1 MTFFETEIWVG
12 LMTLIGEV
20 TFFLVLGMVLAAITL
35 AIIATASITR
45 GKFYLPRILIPGMVL
60 LEGLVKAFCKLLGLD
75 DKDLIT
81 FFITL
86 RNTMNKQAFA
96 ETPLERR
103 AIFLP
108 HCLRSAECPAH
119 LTPEGLKC
127 RRCGRC
133 PVGENVEWLEG
144 IGYHVFIIPGSTFVK
159 RMVKKYRPQAIIGVG
174 CLMEVKEGIDMA
186 DRMGLTAIGVVNFK
200 DGCVETIADWTGV
213 RDAALIGIESPSGS
227 VDLHSPAE

>member
-20 TFFLVLGMVLAAITL
+20 TFFLVLGMMLAAITL

-144 IGYHVFIIPGSTFVK
+144 IGDHVFIIPGSTFVK

>member
-20 TFFLVLGMVLAAITL
+20 TFFLILGMVLAAIVL

-96 ETPLERR
+96 ETPVERR
-103 AIFLP
+103 AIFQIG
-108 HCLRSAECPAH
+108 RAH
-119 LTPEGLKC
+119 
-127 RRCGRC
+127 
-133 PVGENVEWLEG
+133 V
-144 IGYHVFIIPGSTFVK
+144 
-159 RMVKKYRPQAIIGVG
+159 
-174 CLMEVKEGIDMA
+174 
-186 DRMGLTAIGVVNFK
+186 
-200 DGCVETIADWTGV
+200 
-213 RDAALIGIESPSGS
+213 
-227 VDLHSPAE
+227 

>member
-1 MTFFETEIWVG
+1 MMFLESDAWVALMTVIGEITFFFI
-12 LMTLIGEV
+12 
-20 TFFLVLGMVLAAITL
+20 LGMVLTAIVL

-86 RNTMNKQAFA
+86 RNTMNTKAFA
-96 ETPLERR
+96 ETSVEHRV
-103 AIFLP
+103 IFLP
-108 HCLRSAECPAH
+108 HCLRSANCPAH

-127 RRCGRC
+127 RNCGRC
-133 PVGENVEWLEG
+133 PVGENVKWLEEA
-144 IGYHVFIIPGSTFVK
+144 GYHVFIIPGSTFIK
-159 RMVKKYRPQAIIGVG
+159 RMVKKYRPEAIIGVG

-186 DRMGLTAIGVVNFK
+186 DRMGIIAIGVVNFK
-200 DGCVETIADWTGV
+200 DGCVETIADWVGV
-213 RDAALIGIESPSGS
+213 KDAAMLGIEAPSYP
-227 VDLHSPAE
+227 VDLHGSAK

>member
-1 MTFFETEIWVG
+1 M
-12 LMTLIGEV
+12 
-20 TFFLVLGMVLAAITL
+20 
-35 AIIATASITR
+35 
-45 GKFYLPRILIPGMVL
+45 PG
-60 LEGLVKAFCKLLGLD
+60 
-75 DKDLIT
+75 
-81 FFITL
+81 
-86 RNTMNKQAFA
+86 
-96 ETPLERR
+96 
-103 AIFLP
+103 
-108 HCLRSAECPAH
+108 H

-127 RRCGRC
+127 RRRRC

>member
-1 MTFFETEIWVG
+1 MTFFDTEIWVG
-12 LMTLIGEV
+12 SMTLIGEV
-20 TFFLVLGMVLAAITL
+20 TFFLVLGMVLAAIAL

-86 RNTMNKQAFA
+86 RNTMNTKVFA
-96 ETPLERR
+96 ETPVEHR

-108 HCLRSAECPAH
+108 HCLRSAKCPAH
-119 LTPEGLKC
+119 LTPEGLEC

-144 IGYHVFIIPGSTFVK
+144 LGYHVFIIPGSTFVK
-159 RMVKKYRPQAIIGVG
+159 RMVKKYRPKAIIGVG

>member
-1 MTFFETEIWVG
+1 MTFFDSGAWVG

-20 TFFLVLGMVLAAITL
+20 TFFLILGMVLAAVAL

-86 RNTMNKQAFA
+86 RNTMNTKAFA
-96 ETPLERR
+96 GTPVEQR
-103 AIFLP
+103 AVFLP
-108 HCLRSAECPAH
+108 QCLRSAECPAH

-133 PVGENVEWLEG
+133 AVAENSAWLEG
-144 IGYHVFIIPGSTFVK
+144 LGYRVFIVPGSTFIK
-159 RMVKKYRPQAIIGVG
+159 RMVKKYRPKAIIGVG
-174 CLMEVKEGIDMA
+174 CLMEVKDGIDMS
-186 DRMGLTAIGVVNFK
+186 DRIGITAIGVVNFK
-200 DGCVETIADWTGV
+200 DGCVETVADWAGV
-213 RDAALIGIESPSGS
+213 RDAALLGIEHPSGA
-227 VDLHSPAE
+227 VDFHGPAE

>member
-1 MTFFETEIWVG
+1 MAFFETGIWVG

-20 TFFLVLGMVLAAITL
+20 TFFFILGMVLAAIAL

-86 RNTMNKQAFA
+86 RNTMNTKAFT
-96 ETPLERR
+96 ETPVERR
-103 AIFLP
+103 AVFLP
-108 HCLRSAECPAH
+108 QCLRSAECPAH
-119 LTPEGLKC
+119 LTPEGLEC

-133 PVGENVEWLEG
+133 SVGENVAWLEG
-144 IGYHVFIIPGSTFVK
+144 IGYRVFIVPGSTFIK
-159 RMVKKYRPQAIIGVG
+159 RMVKKYHPQAIIGVG

-186 DRMGLTAIGVVNFK
+186 DRIGLIAIGVVNFK
-200 DGCVETIADWTGV
+200 DGCVETVADWTRV
-213 RDAALIGIESPSGS
+213 RDVALLGIELPSGP
-227 VDLHSPAE
+227 VDFHGPAE

>member
-1 MTFFETEIWVG
+1 MAFFETGIWVG

-20 TFFLVLGMVLAAITL
+20 TFFFILGMVLAAIAL

-86 RNTMNKQAFA
+86 RNTMNTKAFS
-96 ETPLERR
+96 ETPVERR
-103 AIFLP
+103 AVFLP
-108 HCLRSAECPAH
+108 QCLRSAECPAH
-119 LTPEGLKC
+119 LTPEGLEC

-133 PVGENVEWLEG
+133 SVGENKAWLEG
-144 IGYHVFIIPGSTFVK
+144 IGYRVFIVPGSTFIK
-159 RMVKKYRPQAIIGVG
+159 RMVKKYHPRAIIGVG

-186 DRMGLTAIGVVNFK
+186 DRIGLIAIGVVNFK
-200 DGCVETIADWTGV
+200 DGCVETVADWTRV
-213 RDAALIGIESPSGS
+213 RDVALLGIELPSGP
-227 VDLHSPAE
+227 VDFHGPAE

>member
-20 TFFLVLGMVLAAITL
+20 TFFLVLGMVLAAIAL

-213 RDAALIGIESPSGS
+213 RDAALIGIEPRSGS

>member
-1 MTFFETEIWVG
+1 MSLFDSGIWVG
-12 LMTLIGEV
+12 VMTLIGEI
-20 TFFLVLGMVLAAITL
+20 TFFLILGMLLAAIAL
-35 AIIATASITR
+35 AIIAAASITR

-75 DKDLIT
+75 DKDLVT

-96 ETPLERR
+96 ETPVERR

-159 RMVKKYRPQAIIGVG
+159 RMVKKYHPKAIIGVG

-213 RDAALIGIESPSGS
+213 RDAALIGIEPPSGS
-227 VDLHSPAE
+227 VNLHSPAE

>member
-20 TFFLVLGMVLAAITL
+20 TFFLVLGMVLAAIAL

>member
-1 MTFFETEIWVG
+1 MMFFESETWISV
-12 LMTLIGEV
+12 MTIIGEV
-20 TFFLVLGMVLAAITL
+20 TFFLILGMVLAAIGL

-86 RNTMNKQAFA
+86 RNTMNTKAFA
-96 ETPLERR
+96 ETPMEDR

-108 HCLRSAECPAH
+108 HCLRSAKCPAN

-127 RRCGRC
+127 RHCGLC
-133 PVGENVEWLEG
+133 PVGENVKWLEEA
-144 IGYHVFIIPGSTFVK
+144 GYRVFIIPGSTFIK
-159 RMVKKYRPQAIIGVG
+159 RMVKKYRPKAIIGVG

-186 DRMGLTAIGVVNFK
+186 DRMGIIAIGVVNFK
-200 DGCVETIADWTGV
+200 DGCVETIADWTGI
-213 RDAALIGIESPSGS
+213 RDAAMLGMGASSGL

>member
-1 MTFFETEIWVG
+1 VTFFDSGIWVG

-20 TFFLVLGMVLAAITL
+20 TFFLILGMLLAAVAL

-86 RNTMNKQAFA
+86 RNTMNSKAFA
-96 ETPLERR
+96 ETPVEQR
-103 AIFLP
+103 AVFLP
-108 HCLRSAECPAH
+108 QCLRSAQCPAH

-127 RRCGRC
+127 RKCGRC
-133 PVGENVEWLEG
+133 SVGENAAWLEG
-144 IGYHVFIIPGSTFVK
+144 IGYRVFIVPGSTFIK
-159 RMVKKYRPQAIIGVG
+159 RMVKKYRPRAIIGVG
-174 CLMEVKEGIDMA
+174 CLMEVKDGIDMG
-186 DRMGLTAIGVVNFK
+186 DRIGLTALGVVNLK
-200 DGCVETIADWTGV
+200 DGCVETIADWTAV
-213 RDAALIGIESPSGS
+213 RDAALLGIELPSDP
-227 VDLHSPAE
+227 VDFHGPAE